1 MIYKRISVF
10 AAFLT
15 ILVTLFSACS
25 PNSTNRGATPTAVPT
40 LVKYEP
46 SMFTVQRGGLVSQKS
61 ISGEI
66 VPANQDNLFFR
77 TSGMVSRLIV
87 KSGDV
92 VKKGDL
98 LAELDVADLLN
109 QLQQARIDLEVAQ
122 SALDKAK
129 TDGEYAAQKAQ
140 IDLNIAQARLDM
152 AKLDDDNA
160 YGLAKERADINLT
173 IAEQNFKTAQLNV
186 QQIGDATSLKEEQVV
201 ERQKLS
207 VTRLESL
214 LTERQ
219 IFAPYDGVILRVAFT
234 AGKQITAFSSG
245 IDIGDPSQLVVR
257 SSPDTRLQGL
267 IDRNTEVQFLFTSSQ
282 DQIHPVNYL
291 IDFVPFSSLTSDN
304 QQTFTQDWMYF
315 SAPTDVPQDQLKV
328 GTKVDLNVVI
338 GRRDNVLLLAPAAIR
353 NYRGL
358 NFVIIQKGDRRQ
370 RVEIT
375 KIGLQTDG
383 LWEIEGD
390 LQEGDLVVGP

>member
-1 MIYKRISVF
+1 MIYKRIFAVF
-10 AAFLT
+10 AFLT
-15 ILVTLFSACS
+15 AMVTLFSACA
-25 PNSTNRGATPTAVPT
+25 PNSSNRGATPTPVPT

-46 SMFTVQRGGLVSQKS
+46 SMFTVQRGALISQKS
-61 ISGEI
+61 ISGEV

-87 KSGDV
+87 KSGDF

-98 LAELDVADLLN
+98 LAELEVDDLLN

-122 SALDKAK
+122 SALEKAK

-152 AKLDDDNA
+152 AQLDDKNA
-160 YGLAKERADINLT
+160 YGLAKERADINLR
-173 IAEQNFKTAQLNV
+173 IAEENFKTAQLNV
-186 QQIGDATSLKEEQVV
+186 QQIGNATSLKEEQVV

-214 LTERQ
+214 LIERQ
-219 IFAPYDGVILRVAFT
+219 IIAPYDGVILRVAFT
-234 AGKQITAFSSG
+234 AGKQITAFSPG
-245 IDIGDPSQLVVR
+245 IDIGDPAELVIR
-257 SSPDTRLQGL
+257 AIPDARLQDL
-267 IDRNTEVQFLFTSSQ
+267 IDRNTEVQFSFTSSE

-291 IDFVPFSSLTSDN
+291 PDFVPFSSLAADN
-304 QQTFTQDWMYF
+304 QQAFIQDWMYF
-315 SAPTDVPQDQLKV
+315 SAPSDVPKDQLKV
-328 GTKVDLNVVI
+328 GVKVNLNVII
-338 GRRDNVLLLAPAAIR
+338 GRRENVLLLAPAAIR

-358 NFVIIQKGDRRQ
+358 NFVIVQNGDRRQ

-375 KIGLQTDG
+375 KIGLQTDS

>member
-1 MIYKRISVF
+1 MIHKRIV
-10 AAFLT
+10 AIALILT
-15 ILVTLFSACS
+15 ALVTLLSACAT
-25 PNSTNRGATPTAVPT
+25 NSSNRRTTPTPVPT

-46 SMFTVQRGGLVSQKS
+46 SMFTVERGGLISEKS

-66 VPANQDNLFFR
+66 VPANQDILFFR

-98 LAELDVADLLN
+98 LAELEVDDLLN

-122 SALDKAK
+122 SALEKAK
-129 TDGEYAAQKAQ
+129 NDREYAAKKAE
-140 IDLNIAQARLDM
+140 IDLSIAQARLDM
-152 AKLDDDNA
+152 AKLDTTNA
-160 YGLAKERADINLT
+160 FGLAKERADINLR
-173 IAEQNFKTAQLNV
+173 IAEENYKTAQLNV

-219 IFAPYDGVILRVAFT
+219 IFAPYDGVILRVTFI
-234 AGKQITAFSSG
+234 AGKEITAFNPA
-245 IDIGDPSQLVVR
+245 IEIVNPADLVIR
-257 SSPDTRLQGL
+257 ATPDTRLEDL
-267 IDRNTEVQFLFTSSQ
+267 IDRDTEVQFSFTASE
-282 DQIHPVNYL
+282 DQFQPVNYL
-291 IDFVPFSSLTSDN
+291 PNFVPYTTLEEDK
-304 QQTFTQDWMYF
+304 QQVFAQDWMYF
-315 SAPTDVPQDQLKV
+315 SVPVDIEKDQLKL
-328 GTKVDLNVVI
+328 GAKVNLNVVI
-338 GRRDNVLLLAPAAIR
+338 GRRENVLLLSPAAIR

-358 NFVIIQKGDRRQ
+358 NFVIVQNGDRRQ

-375 KIGLQTDG
+375 KIGLQTDTR
-383 LWEIEGD
+383 WEIEGD
-390 LQEGDLVVGP
+390 LQAGDLVVGP